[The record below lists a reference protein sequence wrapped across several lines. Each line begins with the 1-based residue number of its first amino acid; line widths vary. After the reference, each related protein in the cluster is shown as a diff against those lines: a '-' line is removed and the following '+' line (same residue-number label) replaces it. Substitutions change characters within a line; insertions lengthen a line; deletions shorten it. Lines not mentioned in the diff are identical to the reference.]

1 MMLKLD
7 DIEVSIPCGDV
18 TLDGRLRMPVSPR
31 AGVVLCHPHPAFG
44 GNMDNSLIVGLADG
58 LSQKGYATLR
68 FDFRGVGRST
78 GKATGG
84 DREGEDVLAAADF
97 RRRKGV
103 QPLCAAGYSFG
114 AAVALEAVWR
124 GADFAGIA
132 CIGFTTE
139 VVEAGSKEEA
149 RVRETISKTRKLL
162 FISGTQDPYSLPEML
177 EAWGGRVEKLL
188 AVGHFYSTLEEQRIL
203 GLVEMHFLDATA
215 KLA

>member
-1 MMLKLD
+1 MNLKLD
-7 DIEVSIPCGDV
+7 DIEVSIPCGDI
-18 TLDGRLRMPVSPR
+18 TLDGRLRIPVSPR

-44 GNMDNSLIVGLADG
+44 GNMDNSLIVHLADG

-84 DREGEDVLAAADF
+84 DQEGEDVIAAADLLKA
-97 RRRKGV
+97 KGIR
-103 QPLCAAGYSFG
+103 PLVVLGYSFG

-124 GADFAGIA
+124 GADFAGVA

-139 VVEAGSKEEA
+139 VVAAGSKEEA
-149 RVRETISKTRKLL
+149 RVRETIRKTPKLL

-177 EAWGGRVEKLL
+177 EAWGARVERLL
-188 AVGHFYSTLEEQRIL
+188 AVGHFYSVAEEDKIL
-203 GLVEMHFLDATA
+203 SLVETHFLDATV

>member
-7 DIEVSIPCGDV
+7 DIEVAIPCGDI
-18 TLDGRLRMPVSPR
+18 TLDGRLRIPVSPR

-44 GNMDNSLIVGLADG
+44 GNMDNSLIVHLAND

-68 FDFRGVGRST
+68 FDFRGVGKST

-97 RRRKGV
+97 LRGKGI
-103 QPLCAAGYSFG
+103 QPLVAAGYSFG
-114 AAVALEAVWR
+114 AAVTLEAVWR
-124 GADFAGIA
+124 GADFAGVA

-139 VVEAGSKEEA
+139 VVAAGSKEEA
-149 RVRETISKTRKLL
+149 RVRETIRKARKLL

-177 EAWGGRVEKLL
+177 EAWGGRVERLL
-188 AVGHFYSTLEEQRIL
+188 AVGHFYSIAEEEKIQS
-203 GLVEMHFLDATA
+203 LVEMHFLDATA

>member
-1 MMLKLD
+1 MMLEVD
-7 DIEVSIPCGDV
+7 DVEVSIPCGDI
-18 TLDGRLRMPVSPR
+18 TLDGRLRLPVSPR

-44 GNMDNSLIVGLADG
+44 GNMDNSLIVSLADG

-97 RRRKGV
+97 LKAKGL
-103 QPLCAAGYSFG
+103 QPLVAAGYSFG

-124 GADFAGIA
+124 GADFAGVA

-139 VVEAGSKEEA
+139 VVAPGSKEET
-149 RVRETISKTRKLL
+149 RVRETIRKARKLL

-177 EAWGGRVEKLL
+177 DAWGGRVERLL
-188 AVGHFYSTLEEQRIL
+188 AVGHFYSSAEEAKIL
-203 GLVEMHFLDATA
+203 RLVETHFLDATA